1 MSEKTKILVLDDE
14 PIVGERL
21 KASLELAGFA
31 VDAFSSSRLALEKLQ
46 TEKYDILV
54 TDLKMSGPD
63 GMEVLRAERSRE
75 ILPRHKIGCH
85 HGICHDRNGRTGPEK
100 RGGQVCRQ
108 TVQAKPAQRVASG
121 AVRERREFK

>member
-31 VDAFSSSRLALEKLQ
+31 VDAFSSSRLALDKLQ

-63 GMEVLRAERSRE
+63 GMEVLKEADKLCPGIKSVVITGFATTETAE
-75 ILPRHKIGCH
+75 
-85 HGICHDRNGRTGPEK
+85 
-100 RGGQVCRQ
+100 
-108 TVQAKPAQRVASG
+108 QALKSG
-121 AVRERREFK
+121 AVRFVAKPFKLSQLKELLLELSGKGTGSND